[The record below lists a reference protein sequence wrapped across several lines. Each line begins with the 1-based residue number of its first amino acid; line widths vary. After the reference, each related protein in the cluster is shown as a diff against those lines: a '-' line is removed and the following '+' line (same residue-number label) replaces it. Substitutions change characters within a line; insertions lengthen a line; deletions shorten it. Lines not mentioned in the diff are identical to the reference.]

1 LASIDETKK
10 RLQHKMRQL
19 EGEIR
24 ELTRLQ
30 TNGGQQGNEKIDE
43 AKRAIEVLIE
53 QLLLIICYMYY
64 IMCPKK
70 KKFVDNLGII

>member
-1 LASIDETKK
+1 MASIDETTK

-19 EGEIR
+19 EEEIR

-30 TNGGQQGNEKIDE
+30 TNCQQGNEKIDE

-53 QLLLIICYMYY
+53 RLLIIICCMYY
-64 IMCPKK
+64 IICPK